1 MDFRKVIYE
10 NVRKK
15 QFISQ
20 HTYLCVRVTDILKFY
35 VLFCTYCKGFF
46 FISKKQSLCLCSSL
60 RICIIHSQN

>member
-10 NVRKK
+10 NVKKK

-46 FISKKQSLCLCSSL
+46 ISKKRHHVYIPPSVYA
-60 RICIIHSQN
+60 